1 MRLWVFAAMGFLVC
15 LGVPRLILNSA
26 EAFGQMPDGRLVD
39 QPLAFRQRHGRAAM
53 PNPAS
58 VHCERHGGRVE
69 VVNGTGGQTG
79 YCHLPNGTVV
89 EEWAYFH
96 GR

>member
-26 EAFGQMPDGRLVD
+26 EAFGQMPGG
-39 QPLAFRQRHGRAAM
+39 RQRHGRAAM

-89 EEWAYFH
+89 EAWAYFH